1 MRRVAV
7 NPWARMVALVALF
20 GFVVLLLYWRG
31 PEWGAVA
38 DAFRLVQ
45 WQWVVAAVIFNLL
58 SAVTRAF
65 AWQTVIREAMP
76 DNTPPFTRTFSAFAV
91 GLLANAVL
99 PGRIGEFARC
109 GVLTRNMPGAE
120 GATPTLLGTV
130 FAHRVFDVIP
140 SLMLIGYVLLTAKIP
155 HWAITSLVVVAGVG
169 VVMFGFAIVS
179 GRLDRAHAIDE
190 LGTVRRLLA
199 MARRGLGVMQNPLAA
214 LLAIFLQTIGW
225 FWQLLAVYTAM
236 RAFGIHQPLPAAAL
250 VLVLMNVA
258 GIFPLWPGNVG
269 LLQAAVALPLVSYGV
284 PYATGFAFGIGLQA
298 IEMSVGVGVGFIFLA
313 REGLSF
319 AMLRRMQ
326 AEEAEEAEELI
337 DEELEREQEARV
349 AVGTRR

>member
-1 MRRVAV
+1 
-7 NPWARMVALVALF
+7 NPWVRVVALVALF
-20 GFVVLLLYWRG
+20 VLVAGLLYWRG
-31 PEWGAVA
+31 PEWGAVI

-45 WQWVVAAVIFNLL
+45 WQWVVAAVVFNLL
-58 SAVTRAF
+58 SAITRAF
-65 AWQTVIREAMP
+65 AWQTVIHEALP
-76 DNTPPFTRTFSAFAV
+76 SDTPRFTRTFSAFAV

-99 PGRIGEFARC
+99 PGRIGEFARV
-109 GVLTRNMPGAE
+109 GVLTRNMSGAA

-130 FAHRVFDVIP
+130 FAHRAFDVIP
-140 SLMLIGYVLLTAKIP
+140 SLLLIGYVLLTAKIP
-155 HWAITSLVVVAGVG
+155 HWAITSLIVVAAVG
-169 VVMFGFAIVS
+169 VVLFGFAIIS
-179 GRLDRAHAIDE
+179 GRLDMTRSLDE
-190 LGTVRRLLA
+190 LGSVRRLLA

-214 LLAIFLQTIGW
+214 LLAILLQTLGW

-236 RAFGIHQPLPAAAL
+236 PAFDIHEPLPAAAL

-319 AMLRRMQ
+319 AMLRR
-326 AEEAEEAEELI
+326 
-337 DEELEREQEARV
+337 
-349 AVGTRR
+349 

>member
-1 MRRVAV
+1 VRRVAA
-7 NPWARMVALVALF
+7 NPWARMVGLIALFVLVAF
-20 GFVVLLLYWRG
+20 LLYWRG

-45 WQWVVAAVIFNLL
+45 WQWVVAAVVFNLL
-58 SAVTRAF
+58 SAITRAL
-65 AWQTVIREAMP
+65 AWQTVIHEALP
-76 DNTPPFTRTFSAFAV
+76 NDTPKFSRTFSAFAI
-91 GLLANAVL
+91 GLLGNAVL
-99 PGRIGEFARC
+99 PGRIGEFARV
-109 GVLTRNMPGAE
+109 GVLTRKMPGAE
-120 GATPTLLGTV
+120 GATATLLGTV

-169 VVMFGFAIVS
+169 TVMFGFAIVS
-179 GRLDRAHAIDE
+179 GRLDMSHSLDE
-190 LGTVRRLLA
+190 LGTVRRVLA
-199 MARRGLGVMQNPLAA
+199 MARRGLGVMKNPLAA
-214 LLAIFLQTIGW
+214 VLAICLQILGW

-236 RAFGIHQPLPAAAL
+236 RAFDIHEPLPAAAL
-250 VLVLMNVA
+250 VLLLMNVA

-298 IEMSVGVGVGFIFLA
+298 IEMSVGVGVGFLFLA
-313 REGLSF
+313 REGISF
-319 AMLRRMQ
+319 AVLRRMQ
-326 AEEAEEAEELI
+326 ADEAEAAEGLI
-337 DEELEREQEARV
+337 DEELERETAV

>member
-1 MRRVAV
+1 MKRVAA
-7 NPWARMVALVALF
+7 NPWARMVALIALF
-20 GFVVLLLYWRG
+20 VLVAFLLYWRG

-38 DAFRLVQ
+38 DAFRLVEIR
-45 WQWVVAAVIFNLL
+45 WVVAAVIFNLL

-65 AWQTVIREAMP
+65 AWQTVIREAVP
-76 DNTPPFTRTFSAFAV
+76 EDTPKFSRTFSAFGI

-99 PGRIGEFARC
+99 PGRIGEFARV
-109 GVLTRNMPGAE
+109 GVLTRKMPGAE

-155 HWAITSLVVVAGVG
+155 HWAITSLLIVAGVG
-169 VVMFGFAIVS
+169 LIMFGFAIVS
-179 GRLDRAHAIDE
+179 GRLDVSHSLDE
-190 LGTVRRLLA
+190 LGSVRRLLA
-199 MARRGLGVMQNPLAA
+199 MARRGLGVMKNPLAA
-214 LLAIFLQTIGW
+214 LLAIFLQTLGW

-236 RAFGIHQPLPAAAL
+236 RAFDIHEPLPAAAL

-269 LLQAAVALPLVSYGV
+269 LIQAAVALPLRSYGV
-284 PYATGFAFGIGLQA
+284 PYAQGFAFGIGLQA
-298 IEMSVGVGVGFIFLA
+298 IEMSVGVGVGLIFLA
-313 REGLSF
+313 REGISF
-319 AMLRRMQ
+319 AVLRRM
-326 AEEAEEAEELI
+326 EADETEAAEELI
-337 DEELEREQEARV
+337 DEELEHEAAV